1 MNSSNPQS
9 PRLAGGFFMAAG
21 MLSGAIIGLVYR
33 QGPLGM
39 VLGLGLGTVVA
50 LIIWLIDRKRG

>member
-21 MLSGAIIGLVYR
+21 MLGGAIIGLVYR